1 MNLIRVLKKNLL
13 CFLDLFKCSFF
24 SIFSRLL
31 LYPSLKTLHSSN
43 NIALILGN
51 GPSLSSDKINRLI
64 SLYGN
69 SVDIFASNRS
79 YLFLDEWNISP
90 FCYCVEDGLV
100 INNFERE
107 LSQVSNSSHV
117 IISSTKLG
125 FRLLSKRWLSRR
137 LTTFPFSM
145 LYSYWKFPQFKSSFS
160 GKYFFNG
167 YTVTYFMLQLAV
179 CLGYKQI
186 FFLGVDNNYQL
197 SDSAL
202 TTWSANDQSN
212 PNHAHSS
219 YLGDKQWNVPKP
231 LMMNKAYEYSFHLLE
246 QLNIHSLNYEPT
258 SKLPLFKK
266 TSLY

>member
-137 LTTFPFSM
+137 LTTFPF
-145 LYSYWKFPQFKSSFS
+145 LCYIRI
-160 GKYFFNG
+160 GN
-167 YTVTYFMLQLAV
+167 
-179 CLGYKQI
+179 
-186 FFLGVDNNYQL
+186 FL
-197 SDSAL
+197 S
-202 TTWSANDQSN
+202 SN
-212 PNHAHSS
+212 PHLVANTF
-219 YLGDKQWNVPKP
+219 
-231 LMMNKAYEYSFHLLE
+231 LMAILLPI
-246 QLNIHSLNYEPT
+246 LCFN
-258 SKLPLFKK
+258 LP
-266 TSLY
+266 SA